1 MTAAS
6 RIELTVRLWAT
17 SSPRFEEYL
26 EALVQLLPR
35 HQGKLVRRV
44 EPLDGRP
51 GEPDVVLVMSFPN
64 AVAIDSFL
72 RDPARSEMENLAEEA
87 VVRSLI
93 SDGRTRTE
101 PDEPATLHAL
111 RRNDG

>member
-1 MTAAS
+1 MTEAP
-6 RIELTVRLWAT
+6 RIELTVRFWAT

-35 HQGKLVRRV
+35 HQGNLVRRV
-44 EPLDGRP
+44 EPLDRRP

-72 RDPARSEMENLAEEA
+72 RDPARSDIEDLAEEA

-101 PDEPATLHAL
+101 PHEPATLHEL